1 MTDYL
6 PNMTMPSDPV
16 DPVDPD
22 PLDADPLT
30 GEENPQF
37 VYSDEDEEEEE
48 VIVDPIVKEKI
59 EQEEIFGVPK
69 VKPIKSPPEGKPVKK
84 KKVLTPAQLESL
96 AAAREKGLATR
107 KRNAEIKKQRRLEEK
122 EDKKIHEELRQK
134 DRRRMKKKL
143 EDPDDE
149 PPPRQEPQIQ
159 IVEKERVVE
168 KGYSQQQLDDAVA
181 AAVELSVQKVEVL
194 RKNRKAVKKQ
204 EQAKEKHD
212 AKVFKEINSALKK
225 PDIWDSCFM

>member
-6 PNMTMPSDPV
+6 PNMTMPSDQVDP
-16 DPVDPD
+16 DPVDP
-22 PLDADPLT
+22 LDKDAIT

-37 VYSDEDEEEEE
+37 VYEDEDDEDEEEE
-48 VIVDPIVKEKI
+48 VIVEPVVKDKI

-107 KRNAEIKKQRRLEEK
+107 KRNAEMKKQRRLEEK

-149 PPPRQEPQIQ
+149 PPPRQEIQ

-168 KGYSQQQLDDAVA
+168 KGYSQKQLDDAVA
-181 AAVELSVQKVEVL
+181 AAVELSVQKVEIL

-204 EQAKEKHD
+204 EQAKSEHD
-212 AKVFKEINSALKK
+212 KKIFKEINSALKN
-225 PDIWDSCFM
+225 DVWSDCFV

>member
-37 VYSDEDEEEEE
+37 VYSDEDEEEE

-149 PPPRQEPQIQ
+149 PAPRKEPQIQ

>member
-37 VYSDEDEEEEE
+37 VYSDEDEEEE
-48 VIVDPIVKEKI
+48 VIVDPVVKEKI

-84 KKVLTPAQLESL
+84 KKVLTEAQLESL

-149 PPPRQEPQIQ
+149 PPPRQEPQ

>member
-37 VYSDEDEEEEE
+37 VYSDEDEEEE
-48 VIVDPIVKEKI
+48 VIVDPVVKEKI

-149 PPPRQEPQIQ
+149 PPPRKEPQIQ
-159 IVEKERVVE
+159 IIEKERVVE